1 MPKSETLL
9 HLNFFSRKN
18 VSRKVW
24 SVVWVLL
31 RDQVKRDSEASIA
44 LVDTAIIDDFSFFDE
59 LEGNILV

>member
-1 MPKSETLL
+1 M
-9 HLNFFSRKN
+9 
-18 VSRKVW
+18 W

-44 LVDTAIIDDFSFFDE
+44 LVDTAIIDDFNFFDE

>member
-44 LVDTAIIDDFSFFDE
+44 LVDTAIIDDFNFFDE